1 MPTDLT
7 GCGGAARQPIA
18 PLALTAYRSRADTV
32 RGARPLS
39 VPALN
44 SNKHRTLDS
53 LRESAMVVDPLP
65 FVTYS
70 FVMSITPGPNN
81 VMLTASGA
89 AFGFRRTIPH
99 MLGISF
105 GCAIQLLAVCAGLG
119 AIFTQWPE
127 SQTVLRWVGALYLL
141 YLGVRMLNSG
151 PADGDANKRPV
162 TFLEAAAFQFLNP
175 KAWVMSITAASL
187 FLPHEF
193 GVLAAGAYMLAIMVV
208 MNMPCIAVWALFGS
222 SLRRFLERPA
232 SRMGFNAAMAVALTA
247 TGVIMV
253 L

>member
-1 MPTDLT
+1 MPPNIT

-44 SNKHRTLDS
+44 SNKHRTLGS

-65 FVTYS
+65 FATYS

-99 MLGISF
+99 MLGISAGF
-105 GCAIQLLAVCAGLG
+105 GVELLAVCAGLG
-119 AIFTQWPE
+119 AVFTRWPE
-127 SQTVLRWVGALYLL
+127 LQTVLRWVGALYLL
-141 YLGVRMLNSG
+141 FLGVRML
-151 PADGDANKRPV
+151 
-162 TFLEAAAFQFLNP
+162 
-175 KAWVMSITAASL
+175 
-187 FLPHEF
+187 
-193 GVLAAGAYMLAIMVV
+193 
-208 MNMPCIAVWALFGS
+208 S
-222 SLRRFLERPA
+222 SSP
-232 SRMGFNAAMAVALTA
+232 S
-247 TGVIMV
+247 
-253 L
+253 

>member
-1 MPTDLT
+1 
-7 GCGGAARQPIA
+7 
-18 PLALTAYRSRADTV
+18 
-32 RGARPLS
+32 
-39 VPALN
+39 
-44 SNKHRTLDS
+44 
-53 LRESAMVVDPLP
+53 MVVDPLP
-65 FVTYS
+65 FATYS

-141 YLGVRMLNSG
+141 YLGLRMLRSG
-151 PADGDANKRPV
+151 PADGDASKRPV
-162 TFLEAAAFQFLNP
+162 TFLEGAAFQFLNP

-187 FLPHEF
+187 FLPHEI